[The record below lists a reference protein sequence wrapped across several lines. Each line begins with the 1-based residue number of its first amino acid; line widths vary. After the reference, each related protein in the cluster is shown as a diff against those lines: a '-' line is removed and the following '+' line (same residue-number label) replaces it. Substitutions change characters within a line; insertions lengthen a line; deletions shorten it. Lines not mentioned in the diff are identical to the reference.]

1 MSLKVQLLVCLVGVA
16 LLASGATG
24 RGLSIGGS
32 TQIQAP
38 LNDDD
43 DGIVVVS
50 PLRPCDE
57 LQTHTL
63 EQHRG
68 PYSLTQKLLSQAQSH
83 SASNHPNK
91 TAPSKACGTERR
103 GARDF
108 VVRVKLGYI
117 LPMALQNTDEPVE
130 EVMYFRRDVDNRKLI
145 REVKKRPALYN
156 TKLKGHSDRNIREM
170 LWDEVCRAVV
180 SEWDNLTELERREH
194 YRHLQRRW
202 KSLKDCFRREQV
214 QRKKGA
220 DSYRKRQYIYY
231 NHLLFL
237 ANPSESQQS
246 IKDDCAN
253 EADDFESKSE
263 DMSLDTDTPRP
274 APPARPHK
282 RSRAHVDHQTTRDEE
297 EELLDIKLQEL
308 RDDDVDEDK
317 LFLMS
322 LIPGF
327 RKLSD
332 EIKFEAKIEM
342 LKVMRNAHQQ
352 MTAKSPGQVSF
363 NNTSTSNDEESKTTV

>member
-1 MSLKVQLLVCLVGVA
+1 MCVPVVATISAGVT
-16 LLASGATG
+16 SVK
-24 RGLSIGGS
+24 
-32 TQIQAP
+32 
-38 LNDDD
+38 DDN
-43 DGIVVVS
+43 
-50 PLRPCDE
+50 
-57 LQTHTL
+57 
-63 EQHRG
+63 
-68 PYSLTQKLLSQAQSH
+68 KLLSAVTNTNENAENYYFVASLSRH
-83 SASNHPNK
+83 SPSRASQPAAPA
-91 TAPSKACGTERR
+91 TASGQPGPASVACGTERR
-103 GARDF
+103 GSRDF
-108 VVRVKLGYI
+108 VERAKLGYI

-180 SEWDNLTELERREH
+180 SDWDNLTELERREH

-220 DSYRKRQYIYY
+220 EDSRFRKRQYIYY

-237 ANPSESQQS
+237 ANPSESQQA
-246 IKDDCAN
+246 IKDDCST

-263 DMSLDTDTPRP
+263 DMSLDADTPRP
-274 APPARPHK
+274 PPPARPHK
-282 RSRAHVDHQTTRDEE
+282 RPRAHVDHQTTRDDE
-297 EELLDIKLQEL
+297 EELLDIKIHES

-342 LKVMRNAHQQ
+342 LKVMRKAHQQ
-352 MTAKSPGQVSF
+352 MTAKSPGQASF
-363 NNTSTSNDEESKTTV
+363 NNTSTNNVNDEETKTAV